1 MTWKFLVIQSRKW
14 SFHCSVV
21 CTTQVMDLSNDG
33 SKGLLF
39 YPELNIEFWYKILN
53 MPESI
58 VVFGTEGILECSFLI
73 CEISQIFK
81 YRSDK
86 TISRLLLCRLS
97 QKPNTVCWFL
107 GESTAHYGAQS
118 PYCFIWPLKYSN
130 MILWKLQ
137 DHLGKMFLDIVLARN
152 QKFWRKIEILM
163 FCHNGTFWHFDMFF
177 NAFSRTHG
185 KLTLRTYLFGHLKEK
200 RKEKVTTTLSY
211 A

>member
-1 MTWKFLVIQSRKW
+1 M
-14 SFHCSVV
+14 
-21 CTTQVMDLSNDG
+21 
-33 SKGLLF
+33 
-39 YPELNIEFWYKILN
+39 
-53 MPESI
+53 
-58 VVFGTEGILECSFLI
+58 
-73 CEISQIFK
+73 
-81 YRSDK
+81 
-86 TISRLLLCRLS
+86 LLCRLS

-177 NAFSRTHG
+177 NTFSRTHG

-200 RKEKVTTTLSY
+200 KKRKSYYNSFLCLYIQWYFVTKIVLTYCEKKLF
-211 A
+211 